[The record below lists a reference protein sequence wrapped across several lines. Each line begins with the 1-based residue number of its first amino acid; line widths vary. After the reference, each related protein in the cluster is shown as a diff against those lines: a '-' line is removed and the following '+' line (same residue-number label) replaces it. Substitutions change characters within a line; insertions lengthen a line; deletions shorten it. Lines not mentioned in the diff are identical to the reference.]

1 MRNKNVKTLASVLC
15 VGMLLSIGSLAR
27 ADGLSTQDYIEIQQL
42 YATYNNAIDTG
53 DAEGWAATFT
63 PDGTFNKFT
72 GKEALVGF
80 VQQWKDKMNG
90 LNRRH
95 WNTNLR
101 IQPSKDG
108 ATGSTL
114 LMLLDVTTKSIVATG
129 FYTDEL
135 VKTPAGWRFENRQ
148 FKSDTP
154 PPAAPATK

>member
-1 MRNKNVKTLASVLC
+1 MTNKNARTLATVLC
-15 VGMLLSIGSLAR
+15 VAALMSIASLAR
-27 ADGLSTQDYIEIQQL
+27 AEGLSTQDYIEIQQL

-63 PDGTFNKFT
+63 PDGTFNTYK
-72 GKEALVGF
+72 GKDALIGF
-80 VQQWKDKMNG
+80 VKGWTEKG
-90 LNRRH
+90 GANRRH

-108 ATGSTL
+108 ASGATL
-114 LMLLDVTTKSIVATG
+114 LMLLDVTTKAILATG

-135 VKTPAGWRFENRQ
+135 VKTAEGWRFKSRQ

-154 PPAAPATK
+154 PPAAQK